1 MAAFIGF
8 YFCAVASVVFILSA
22 IGLLLGI
29 GDGGSSAAASQLC
42 IAGFFA
48 VLAWFCALEVAE

>member
-8 YFCAVASVVFILSA
+8 YFCAVVSVVFILSA

-29 GDGGSSAAASQLC
+29 GGSGGAAASQIR

-48 VLAWFCALEVAE
+48 VLACVCALEVAE